1 MDRISALRNVEDAL
15 AAFED
20 GETDLA
26 GLEREVRGVLRTY
39 ATEFE
44 GDLSAYRAR
53 DGDDGEEHTGG
64 AVDGVVVLAS
74 GPAAARD
81 RVRELV
87 DRPGEFAV
95 ERVRSLDTAPRTE
108 DG

>member
-20 GETDLA
+20 GEVDLA
-26 GLEREVRGVLRTY
+26 GLEREVRGTLRTY

-44 GDLSAYRAR
+44 GELSAYRAVSEA
-53 DGDDGEEHTGG
+53 D
-64 AVDGVVVLAS
+64 ASVDGTVVLAGS
-74 GPAAARD
+74 RQGARE

-87 DRPGEFAV
+87 DGPGSFAV
-95 ERVRSLDTAPRTE
+95 ERF
-108 DG
+108 DGE